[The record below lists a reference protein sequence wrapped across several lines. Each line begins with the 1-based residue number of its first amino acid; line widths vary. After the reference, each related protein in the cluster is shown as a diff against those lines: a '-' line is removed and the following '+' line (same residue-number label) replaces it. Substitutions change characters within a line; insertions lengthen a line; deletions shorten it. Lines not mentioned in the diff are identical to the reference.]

1 MGAVAAAAF
10 ERPLEAAKLL
20 GAFDELCQVNGIRP
34 PAGLEILLQHTSD
47 PRGYARAALGPVA
60 YDEAHAEG
68 GTMTLDEAVEA
79 IFDLA
84 RALGV
89 QPPVD
94 APPDAPAI

>member
-1 MGAVAAAAF
+1 
-10 ERPLEAAKLL
+10 
-20 GAFDELCQVNGIRP
+20 
-34 PAGLEILLQHTSD
+34 
-47 PRGYARAALGPVA
+47 
-60 YDEAHAEG
+60 
-68 GTMTLDEAVEA
+68 MTLDEAVEA